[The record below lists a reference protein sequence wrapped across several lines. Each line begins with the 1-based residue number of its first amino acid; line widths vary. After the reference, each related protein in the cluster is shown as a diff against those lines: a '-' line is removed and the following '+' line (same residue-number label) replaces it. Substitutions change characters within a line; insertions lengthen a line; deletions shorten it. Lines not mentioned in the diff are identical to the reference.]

1 MNSALAAAIAIL
13 GVMPSAIGEG
23 LVCAHIVD
31 GMSRNPEMYS
41 KLRTTMI
48 IACALVETT
57 AIYSLLVAIIFT
69 SLFFTSNRSSDISQ
83 YLFVLVIN
91 T

>member
-57 AIYSLLVAIIFT
+57 AIYSLLVAILI
-69 SLFFTSNRSSDISQ
+69 
-83 YLFVLVIN
+83 LFVG
-91 T
+91 

>member
-1 MNSALAAAIAIL
+1 MNSAIAAAIAIL
-13 GVMPSAIGEG
+13 GVMPSALGEG
-23 LVCAHIVD
+23 LVCSHVID

-57 AIYSLLVAIIFT
+57 AIYSLLV
-69 SLFFTSNRSSDISQ
+69 SLLI
-83 YLFVLVIN
+83 LFVG
-91 T
+91 

>member
-57 AIYSLLVAIIFT
+57 AIYSLLISFLI
-69 SLFFTSNRSSDISQ
+69 LFR
-83 YLFVLVIN
+83 
-91 T
+91 